1 MCIGQRPCTPS
12 VGMSRLP
19 ARPRP
24 HPSGPSPSI
33 GPAPHLILASRRQH
47 RMDTAGPGT
56 YTLDLVT
63 DFAKEL
69 PMRVIATVLGLP
81 QDAAPSLRRWADI
94 IE

>member
-1 MCIGQRPCTPS
+1 
-12 VGMSRLP
+12 
-19 ARPRP
+19 
-24 HPSGPSPSI
+24 
-33 GPAPHLILASRRQH
+33 
-47 RMDTAGPGT
+47 MDTAGPGT